1 MTFPRRA
8 TLADLLRQQLDRPY
22 QRLITPTVQAAQRM
36 ARPGTRLYAALQ
48 ELETAAREAQKA
60 GTRLNAT
67 SPAVRAFVAETE
79 TALKRHR
86 IQLDA
91 VADQMVDSG
100 ARAGQTI
107 ARYMAF
113 PGASNAQLAG
123 GGIAWNTPNLDA
135 TLQVL
140 DWTRQP
146 AWDDLLGGLESD
158 VLTSVNKL
166 VVSNILHGRNPV
178 AAART
183 MRQLLPEMTRA
194 RSETIAR
201 TLQMQAY
208 RRATAINY
216 TANAHLLEP
225 YGIRYASL
233 DARVCIGC
241 VALHGTRVPIDT
253 AIDEH
258 WRGRCVVIP
267 VVRGSGRAVR
277 TGEDWFAAQDA
288 ATQETMLGGAR
299 YRAWQAGRVQLKEF
313 AGQSKD
319 PLFGD
324 MLQTLSLRG
333 VLGDEAKNYYVRGD

>member
-8 TLADLLRQQLDRPY
+8 TLRDLLTQQLDRPY

-36 ARPGTRLYAALQ
+36 ARPGTRLYTALQ
-48 ELETAAREAQKA
+48 DLEAAAREAQKA
-60 GTRLNAT
+60 GTRLNAA
-67 SPAVRAFVAETE
+67 SPAVRAFVAEAE

-113 PGASNAQLAG
+113 PGVSNQQLAG
-123 GGIAWNTPNLDA
+123 IGIGWDTPNLDA

-146 AWDDLLGGLESD
+146 AWDALLGGLESD

-178 AAART
+178 AGARA
-183 MRQLLPEMTRA
+183 MRTVLPEMTRS
-194 RSETIAR
+194 RSEAIAR

-208 RRATAINY
+208 RRSTAINY
-216 TANAHLLEP
+216 TANSNILED

-233 DARVCIGC
+233 DANVCLGC
-241 VALHGTRVPIDT
+241 AALHGTRVPIDEP
-253 AIDEH
+253 IDEH
-258 WRGRCVVIP
+258 YNGRCIVVP
-267 VVRGSGRAVR
+267 VVRGSTRDVQ
-277 TGEDWFAAQDA
+277 TGEAWFAAQDA
-288 ATQETMLGGAR
+288 ATQERIMGGAR
-299 YRAWQAGRVQLKEF
+299 YRAWQDGKVQLKEF
-313 AGQSKD
+313 AGTTKD
-319 PLFGD
+319 ALFGD

-333 VLGDEAKNYYVRGD
+333 VLGDEAKNYYVRGG

>member
-1 MTFPRRA
+1 M
-8 TLADLLRQQLDRPY
+8 
-22 QRLITPTVQAAQRM
+22 
-36 ARPGTRLYAALQ
+36 LQ
-48 ELETAAREAQKA
+48 ELETAAREAQQA

-67 SPAVRAFVAETE
+67 SPAVRAFVAEAE

-113 PGASNAQLAG
+113 PGASNQQLAG
-123 GGIAWNTPNLDA
+123 IGIGWNTPPLDA

-146 AWDDLLGGLESD
+146 AWDALLGGLESD

-166 VVSNILHGRNPV
+166 VVQNVIHGRNPV
-178 AAART
+178 AGARA
-183 MRQLLPEMTRA
+183 MRQLLPEMTRS

-208 RRATAINY
+208 RRATVINY
-216 TANAHLLEP
+216 TANSNILEG

-233 DARVCIGC
+233 DANVCLSC
-241 VALHGTRVPIDT
+241 AALHGTHVPIDT
-253 AIDEH
+253 VIDEH
-258 WRGRCVVIP
+258 WNGRCIVVP
-267 VVRGSGRAVR
+267 VVRGQTRDVQ
-277 TGEDWFAAQDA
+277 TGEDWFNAQDT
-288 ATQETMLGGAR
+288 ATQERIMGGAR
-299 YRAWQAGRVQLKEF
+299 YRAWQDGRVQLSEF
-313 AGQSKD
+313 TGTTKD

-333 VLGDEAKNYYVRGD
+333 VLGDDAKNYYVRGG